1 MGKNRDVL
9 VIGLG
14 RFGRPLAESLES
26 QGHDVLGVDD
36 DEDRVQ
42 SCSEALT
49 RVVRADARDQAA
61 LRQLGSADFP
71 IAVVA
76 IGTDIEASMSA
87 TFALS
92 ELKVPSIWA
101 RALTEEHGEMLRRIG
116 ATRVVFP
123 ERAMGIRVAHSLIGR
138 ALDYVALEDGF
149 VIIETTAPSAI
160 QGRPLAE
167 LDTRKRLRVN
177 VLCVK
182 RPGERFV
189 QAMPETVITADD
201 ILLVAGL
208 EKDTAEFARLS

>member
-26 QGHDVLGVDD
+26 QGHDVLGLDHDD
-36 DEDRVQ
+36 DRVRV
-42 SCSEALT
+42 CSDVLT
-49 RVVRADARDQAA
+49 RVVRADARDQEA
-61 LRQLGSADFP
+61 LHQVGAADFP

-76 IGTDIEASMSA
+76 IGTDIEAGMSA

-92 ELKVPSIWA
+92 ELKVPAIWA
-101 RALTEEHGEMLRRIG
+101 RAVTEEHGEMLRRIG

-123 ERAMGIRVAHSLIGR
+123 ERAMGIRVAHSLLGR

-149 VIIETTAPSAI
+149 VIIETTAPRAV
-160 QGRPLAE
+160 QDRPLRD
-167 LDTRKRLRVN
+167 LDTRKKLRVN

-189 QAMPETVITADD
+189 QAMPETVINPDD

>member
-1 MGKNRDVL
+1 MLVL
-9 VIGLG
+9 GLG

-26 QGHDVLGVDD
+26 QGRDVLGVDN
-36 DEDRVQ
+36 DEDRVRA
-42 SCSEALT
+42 CSDALT
-49 RVVRADARDQAA
+49 RVVRADASDQEA
-61 LRQLGSADFP
+61 LRQVGAADFP

-76 IGTDIEASMSA
+76 IGTDLEASVSA
-87 TFALS
+87 TYALT
-92 ELKVPSIWA
+92 ELKVPAIWA

-149 VIIETTAPSAI
+149 VIIETTAPKAV
-160 QGRPLAE
+160 QGRPLSE
-167 LDTRKRLRVN
+167 LDTRKKLRVN

-182 RPGERFV
+182 RPGDPFV
-189 QAMPETVITADD
+189 QAMPDTVINPDD

-208 EKDTAEFARLS
+208 ERDTGEFARLP